1 MVYKAVCGEEGF
13 LNVRTHRRFNKP
25 CKDFPVRL
33 TAVLP
38 KDNVQWGEKCDER
51 GVKFTGS
58 WLMVQG

>member
-33 TAVLP
+33 PAVLP
-38 KDNVQWGEKCDER
+38 LYDV
-51 GVKFTGS
+51 
-58 WLMVQG
+58 